1 MKVQCQLC
9 NHYIKLEDYD
19 KHYKRCSSIIYIQK
33 KMKQLYNQ
41 DIKYSELYK
50 LDEIEFNKKYFWVLN
65 RVYEKTNNSKE
76 IKRLE
81 NILYGANYS
90 LKDCL

>member
-1 MKVQCQLC
+1 MEVQCQLC
-9 NHYIKLEDYD
+9 NHYVKLEDYD
-19 KHYKRCSSIIYIQK
+19 KHYSRCSSIKYIQK

-41 DIKYSELYK
+41 DIKYSDLYK

-65 RVYEKTNNSKE
+65 RVYEKSNNSKE

-81 NILYGANYS
+81 NILYGINYS
-90 LKDCL
+90 LKVCL